1 MHGLVVIGNLVVKIG
16 AVAEH
21 SDAHRFG
28 PLNPLVN
35 GSGAV
40 VEVPGDH
47 KTDGIRTQGV
57 KTIENDAGLD
67 VGHDGAG
74 HAEFG
79 ESNAT

>member
-1 MHGLVVIGNLVVKIG
+1 MHGLVVIGNLVVKVG

-21 SDAHRFG
+21 SDAYG
-28 PLNPLVN
+28 LSPLNPLVN

-40 VEVPGDH
+40 VEIPGDH
-47 KTDGIRTQGV
+47 ETDGIRAQGV

-67 VGHDGAG
+67 AGHDGAG

-79 ESNAT
+79 ESYAT